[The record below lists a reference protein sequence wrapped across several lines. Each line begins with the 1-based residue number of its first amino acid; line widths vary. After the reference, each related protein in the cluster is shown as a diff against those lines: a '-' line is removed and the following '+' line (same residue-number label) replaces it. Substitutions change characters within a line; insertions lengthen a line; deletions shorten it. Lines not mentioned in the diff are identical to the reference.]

1 MIKVEERLRNM
12 NNKILCIRC
21 GRPAYEHCYSESGRR
36 EVGISGICEECFD
49 ELFAEDEIDEEE
61 AEELLN
67 EEDEDLLDDD
77 GDDLLNDEV

>member
-1 MIKVEERLRNM
+1 M
-12 NNKILCIRC
+12 NNKVLCIRC
-21 GRPAYEHCYSESGRR
+21 GRPAYEHCYSENGRR

-49 ELFAEDEIDEEE
+49 ELFAEDEIDEE

-77 GDDLLNDEV
+77 GDDLLDDEV